1 MATDWSKYIIP
12 VGCIVLGY
20 YILEKWGVIGPTC
33 DPTCTQCP
41 KGSSYSQLIGGCD
54 NNYTPCGFFH
64 ENCCCDCCVSL
75 SLEDMGYEPIP
86 IYELTYLRE
95 LVDSL

>member
-12 VGCIVLGY
+12 VGAIVLGY
-20 YILEKWGVIGPTC
+20 YVLEKLGVVGSPC
-33 DPTCTQCP
+33 NPACTQCP
-41 KGSSYSQLIGGCD
+41 KGNSYSQWFGQCD
-54 NNYTPCGFFH
+54 NNYSPCGWFH
-64 ENCCCDCCVSL
+64 ESCCCDCCTNL